1 MITTCPRDGSRLDT
15 NRSEYPSCLHCGYED
30 YSRSPPRRYRPI
42 SRRDVRTLRYRGP
55 HRAMRELTVEISL
68 LEPGNTKILY
78 RTVCPFPDCGEAL
91 AEKETSFSRQ
101 DVRLTRYKCKM
112 GHAVYLGFNG
122 LDEWWS

>member
-1 MITTCPRDGSRLDT
+1 
-15 NRSEYPSCLHCGYED
+15 
-30 YSRSPPRRYRPI
+30 
-42 SRRDVRTLRYRGP
+42 
-55 HRAMRELTVEISL
+55 MRELTVTISL

-78 RTVCPFPDCGEAL
+78 RTPCPFPECGEDL
-91 AEKETSFSRQ
+91 NENETSFSRQ